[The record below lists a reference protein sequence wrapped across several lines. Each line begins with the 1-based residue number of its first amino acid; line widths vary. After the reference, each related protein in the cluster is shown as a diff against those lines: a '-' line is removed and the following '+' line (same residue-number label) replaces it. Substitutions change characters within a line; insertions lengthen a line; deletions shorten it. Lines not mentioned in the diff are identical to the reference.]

1 MLIKKAQGERDTTV
15 IHQINQREETKSKEM
30 EKQIKNVKDTTE
42 IQKTKDVG
50 KVIQKGAGKASR
62 IKSSA
67 LIYMHSVV
75 KRGL

>member
-1 MLIKKAQGERDTTV
+1 
-15 IHQINQREETKSKEM
+15 M